1 FKLSQSSLPAAN
13 KYLSLMD
20 SIIKIFGK
28 CPFVVATA
36 CIWNMHPYS
45 ESLSKSRE
53 DLVTASKLAS
63 QIALASYK
71 HQRHGSSPNL
81 YQDQTD
87 NIRR

>member
-1 FKLSQSSLPAAN
+1 
-13 KYLSLMD
+13 
-20 SIIKIFGK
+20 
-28 CPFVVATA
+28 
-36 CIWNMHPYS
+36 MHPYS

-87 NIRR
+87 NIRRR